1 MELNF
6 ITGRSQAA
14 GTEYCID
21 KMLSLPQSQR
31 IFYIVPEQF
40 TLESEK
46 ALVAKRN
53 SLLNIDVVSFNRLRF
68 HLSALDG
75 KIDREFLDDEAK
87 SMILRRITEGLSLEL
102 FKGLDGR
109 QGFLDSIESVISEF
123 YRFKI
128 SPSKLKE
135 NLSKL
140 APAPENTSFLKK
152 MNEISAIYEAYDSF
166 VSEKYIFSDSILD
179 IVAEQIKHSSLFD
192 GSAVFIDGFNS
203 FTKQELGVIKEIFA
217 FAESVSVSLC
227 YEGKIDNTPSD
238 PLTDPFYETKTT
250 ALKLRRIFT
259 EVFPEGGKINTV
271 ETQYEDKKLPPF
283 SHLEK
288 YFFDYPPKVF
298 KGGAPNIR
306 QIAAVN
312 KKAEVSAVCDEI
324 LSLTESN
331 MRYRDIAIILCDT
344 SYMPLLKS
352 ALKSRGLPDFTD
364 TPLPISTHPCIRF
377 ILSLIKTAEAFH
389 TRDILTLLKT
399 ELTKISAE
407 KAYALERFAAEYGIE
422 GFKWQSEFKNS
433 YFEAI
438 RKDITD
444 MVSPLRELFAESKE
458 AKVSDLNK
466 ALFECIEKS
475 GFYGKYKTLAENE
488 TDPVL
493 SSRHKQV
500 WEQAVST
507 FDKAEEFLGDTSIT
521 LETFG
526 KILESG
532 FAKKSTATIPLYQ
545 DSITIGDVNRS
556 RLPKIKALFIVGANK
571 GSLPKAFPDDGL
583 LSDSERAALKEMD
596 MEIAADTKEQ
606 LSLEYLKIYQIMTK
620 PSERLYLT
628 YSLGTNEGGPLEPS
642 EIVEKLITIF
652 KTPVEVYSDKA
663 ISPENTDVFEP
674 KEEIAPELTEK
685 LLGTPLTLSASKLE
699 SYSQCPF
706 SFFLTYVLRLKENKV
721 FDIDPLD
728 RGNIIHSLLE
738 EFFKAYPDVNNIDEE
753 KIDGVIASLMPEL
766 IKENC
771 PKLLDDEGKV
781 SEELPVMKYRLRLI
795 EKIAAASVKAAVSQL
810 KAGDFVPSEFE
821 AAFGED
827 KPYKPIDLGDGI
839 SLVGKIDRVD
849 ICEKNGASYIKITD
863 YKGSAHS
870 VDSAEIA
877 NGTSLQLPLY
887 LLAYTEEKKK
897 EQGADF
903 RPAALVYFTYKDPIL
918 TDNKITS
925 AEEADACRKEKY
937 ELSGIVSNKAFAFLN
952 KSDIGF
958 TNKLEVKTEEELYE
972 ILKTAKD
979 VSFLKG
985 RELQKGFFPVRPY
998 KYGNKDGCAYC
1009 PYDGICK
1016 INIDKS
1022 KFKDIEKE

>member
-1 MELNF
+1 MELDF

-14 GTEYCID
+14 AAEYCID

-68 HLSALDG
+68 HLSALEG

-87 SMILRRITEGLSLEL
+87 SMILRRITEGLNLEL
-102 FKGLDGR
+102 FKGSEGR

-128 SPSKLKE
+128 TPSKLKE
-135 NLSKL
+135 NLAKL
-140 APAPENTSFLKK
+140 VPAPENTSFLKK
-152 MNEISAIYEAYDSF
+152 MSEISAIYEAYDSF
-166 VSEKYIFSDSILD
+166 ISEKYISSDSILD
-179 IVAEQIKHSSLFD
+179 LVAEQIKHSSLFD

-203 FTKQELGVIKEIFA
+203 FTAQELGVIKEIFA

-227 YEGKIDNTPSD
+227 YEGELNKNLSE

-271 ETQYEDKKLPPF
+271 ETKPEEERLPSF

-288 YFFDYPPKVF
+288 YFFAYPPKVF
-298 KGGAPNIR
+298 GKAPNIR
-306 QIAAVN
+306 QISAVN

-331 MRYRDIAIILCDT
+331 MRYRDIAVILCDP

-364 TPLPISTHPCIRF
+364 SPLPISTHPCIRF
-377 ILSLIKTAEAFH
+377 MLSLIKTAEAFH

-407 KAYALERFAAEYGIE
+407 KAYALERFAAEYGIDT
-422 GFKWQSEFKNS
+422 FKWQSEFKTP
-433 YFEAI
+433 YFEAM
-438 RKDITD
+438 RKEICEI
-444 MVSPLRELFAESKE
+444 VSPLREIFEDKKE
-458 AKVSDLNK
+458 AKVSALNK

-500 WEQAVST
+500 WEQAIST
-507 FDKAEEFLGDTSIT
+507 FDKAEEFLGDTFVT
-521 LETFG
+521 LETYG

-628 YSLGTNEGGPLEPS
+628 YSLGTNSGEPLEPS
-642 EIVEKLITIF
+642 EIIEKLITIY

-685 LLGTPLTLSASKLE
+685 LLGAPLTLSASKLE

-738 EFFKAYPDVNNIDEE
+738 GFFKAYPDVTDVDEE
-753 KIDGVIASLMPEL
+753 KIDEVIASLMPEFV
-766 IKENC
+766 KENV
-771 PKLLDDEGKV
+771 PKLLDEDGKV
-781 SEELPVMKYRLRLI
+781 SGNLPVMKYRLRLI
-795 EKIAAASVKAAVSQL
+795 KNIAASSVKATVSQL

-821 AAFGED
+821 AAFGAD
-827 KPYKPIDLGDGI
+827 KTYEPINLGGGI

-870 VDSAEIA
+870 VDSAEIV

-897 EQGADF
+897 KRGADF

-918 TDNKITS
+918 TDEKTTS
-925 AEEADACRKEKY
+925 AKEADVQRKEKY
-937 ELSGIVSNKAFAFLN
+937 ELTGIVSDTALPYLN
-952 KSDIGF
+952 RSDIGF
-958 TNKLEVKTEEELYE
+958 TNKLEVKTEAEFSE
-972 ILKTAKD
+972 ILKTAKE

-998 KYGNKDGCAYC
+998 KYGNKNSCAYC

-1022 KFKDIEKE
+1022 KFKDISKE